1 MTKAS
6 ESRKAYSEAHDD
18 RRLIDP
24 SCLRR
29 LTDDELDVA
38 DEEGD
43 LAGNQHYLDLRATS
57 LSDLAHA
64 LDWEGALILQV
75 RRSKDPA
82 EAELAV
88 YASRPPDDERESL
101 WNMDLGVA
109 SASVALAVAG
119 ACPFTS
125 CNGGAFGG
133 VHDKARP
140 QVRFYLQDAELDALS
155 EWAEQAGAWIEVRDD
170 ALTLVAQ
177 DLDILLR
184 FAQIAARAL
193 GPDRRP

>member
-6 ESRKAYSEAHDD
+6 ESRKAYPEADD
-18 RRLIDP
+18 GSRLIDL

-43 LAGNQHYLDLRATS
+43 LAGNQHYLDLRAAS

-64 LDWEGALILQV
+64 LDSEAALILEV
-75 RRSKDPA
+75 RRSEDPA

-109 SASVALAVAG
+109 SAAVALAVAG

-133 VHDKARP
+133 AHDKTRP
-140 QVRFYLQDAELDALS
+140 QVRFYLQDAELDFLRD
-155 EWAEQAGAWIEVRDD
+155 WAEKAGAWIEARDD

-177 DLDILLR
+177 DLDVLLC
-184 FAQIAARAL
+184 FARIAAGAM
-193 GPDRRP
+193 GSDRQT

>member
-6 ESRKAYSEAHDD
+6 ESRKAYPGADD
-18 RRLIDP
+18 GRRLIDP

-57 LSDLAHA
+57 LADLSHA
-64 LDWEGALILQV
+64 LDWEAALIVQV
-75 RRSKDPA
+75 RRSEDPA

-125 CNGGAFGG
+125 CNGGTFGG

-140 QVRFYLQDAELDALS
+140 QVRFYLQDAELDVLRD
-155 EWAEQAGAWIEVRDD
+155 WAEKAGAWIEARDD
-170 ALTLVAQ
+170 ALTLVAH
-177 DLDILLR
+177 DLDVLLG
-184 FAQIAARAL
+184 FARTAARAMES
-193 GPDRRP
+193 GRQS